1 MNGLKVTSAQ
11 LNPIGHYNLPIPIHE
26 KHWTPPASWVDLFD
40 QNGYA
45 LCEMEQNYAKANGLV
60 VTEHRPWEQAL
71 KYDWITQEPVQV
83 GAILNHSMLFERKG
97 VAEQALHQLKGWCD
111 QTPLFHKVRNIRPKW
126 GLDFSIDWVD
136 YEGNAFEVL
145 HWEYDGFDYNA
156 IVDRQHK
163 YQRIFLGMDWQH
175 AGQQL
180 LKHRSQWQGLDFFA
194 QSDWKCN
201 YFGIEKEQFKQV
213 VW

>member
-1 MNGLKVTSAQ
+1 MRLLNVTSAE
-11 LNPIGHYNLPIPIHE
+11 LNPVGYYTLPLQTEDQHWIP
-26 KHWTPPASWVDLFD
+26 PSDWVRLFD

-45 LCEMEQNYAKANGLV
+45 LCEMEQRYAQANKHV
-60 VTEHRPWEQAL
+60 VTEHRPWEQVL
-71 KYDWITQEPVQV
+71 KYDWFTQTPVEE
-83 GAILNHSMLFERKG
+83 GAVLNHSMLFERKG
-97 VAEQALHQLKGWCD
+97 VSGQALAQLKQWCD
-111 QTPLFHKVRNIRPKW
+111 ARPIFHKVRNIRPKW
-126 GLDFSIDWVD
+126 GLDFSMDWVD
-136 YEGNAFEVL
+136 RDGNAFEIL
-145 HWEYDGFDYNA
+145 HWEWDDFNFHEIEERKY
-156 IVDRQHK
+156 K

-180 LKHRSQWQGLDFFA
+180 LKHRSQWQYLNFFE